1 MATCMLAES
10 FTAFIL
16 LLITIGVWYTTLLG
30 RGFWKRLYVYVPP
43 MILLFLIPSLLGSFS
58 IIRGGD
64 SAASQFALHVLLP
77 ITLLLLTMTINFR
90 DILALGRKSI
100 LIFLAGTVGIIVG
113 GPLALWLVSLASPD
127 VLADRGAESVWRGLV
142 CISGSWIN
150 GTPGQ
155 TSMKEIFGASN
166 ELYFIMLAVDTVIQ
180 NMWLALLFVGVRM
193 SGFLDRV
200 LKADPAELMTIQQ
213 AGFAKQQQKV
223 SHQKGSKWFF
233 QRLMVLVLV
242 TGVGYFIVFLLTR
255 HLTYYFTQQHIPET
269 SVWSFF
275 SKPSFWQIFFATTLG
290 IILSFTRARELDEV
304 GATKIGNF
312 FFFFL
317 FATIGLKMNIFRLGG
332 QWEFVIIC
340 IVWLVI
346 HFIFLMIAARLL
358 KGSFFF
364 VAVGSQAN
372 IGGPATASMVAGAFN
387 PHLASMGVLL
397 GVLSNVIG
405 NYCGLIA
412 GMLYRAIAD

>member
-1 MATCMLAES
+1 MQSEWI
-10 FTAFIL
+10 TAFVL
-16 LLITIGVWYTTLLG
+16 LLITSGVWYTTLLD
-30 RGFWKRLYVYVPP
+30 RGFWKQLYKYVPP
-43 MILLFLIPSLLGSFS
+43 MILLFLVPSLLGSLS
-58 IIRGGD
+58 IMQGGD
-64 SAASQFALHVLLP
+64 SAAGRFALGTLLP

-90 DILALGRKSI
+90 DILSLSRKSI
-100 LIFLAGTVGIIVG
+100 LVFLAGTIGIIVG
-113 GPLALWLVSLASPD
+113 GPAALWLVGQTSPELLTD
-127 VLADRGAESVWRGLV
+127 KGGESVWRGLV

-166 ELYFIMLAVDTVIQ
+166 ELYFIMLAVDTVVQ
-180 NMWLALLFVGVRM
+180 NVWLAFLFFGVRT
-193 SGFLDRV
+193 SKYFDV
-200 LKADPAELMTIQQ
+200 ILKADETELTSIQQ
-213 AGFAKQQQKV
+213 IGFEKEQRRPKDEGRSAI
-223 SHQKGSKWFF
+223 FF
-233 QRLMVLVLV
+233 QRLALLILIA
-242 TGVGYFIVFLLTR
+242 GIGYFIIYQLTNV
-255 HLTYYFTQQHIPET
+255 LTGYFVKQHIPGT

-275 SKPSFWQIFFATTLG
+275 SKPSFWQVFFATTLG
-290 IILSFTRARELDEV
+290 ILLSFTKARKLDEV

-312 FFFFL
+312 FFFFI
-317 FATIGLKMNIFRLGG
+317 FSAIGLKMDIFRLGG

-340 IVWLVI
+340 VIWLLI
-346 HFIFLMIAARLL
+346 HFLFLMVAARLL
-358 KGSFFF
+358 KASFFF

-412 GMLYRAIAD
+412 GMLYRLVAG